1 MSSSQPKAKFYK
13 RISENEYLN
22 LAIWQGKSDPSAEV
36 ISVQLS
42 RRNEDGWETA
52 GQFAVYRTSDGN
64 YSQLPDR
71 K

>member
-1 MSSSQPKAKFYK
+1 MSPSQPKAKFYR

-42 RRNEDGWETA
+42 RRTDDKWETV

-71 K
+71 